1 MELKHAD
8 VHFEPSDIHGRG
20 VIWTGIGV
28 LVVVWLIG
36 GVLYFLF
43 EYFAK
48 ARSEESG
55 SPLPITAQVGH
66 EVPLPP
72 EPRLQ
77 ESPRHDLQE
86 VRAAAES
93 ALNSYSWVDRQKGI
107 VAIPI
112 DRAID
117 LVAQRG
123 IPSKKAP
130 PNMFFVPRAGDR
142 LTGFEG
148 KPEQEPR

>member
-1 MELKHAD
+1 MELDHPD
-8 VHFEPSDIHGRG
+8 VHYEHSDISARG
-20 VIWTGIGV
+20 VIATGAGILLTIWVIVG
-28 LVVVWLIG
+28 L
-36 GVLYFLF
+36 LYFLF
-43 EYFAK
+43 EYFSR
-48 ARSEESG
+48 ARTESSG
-55 SPLPITAQVGH
+55 NALPITSQLGH
-66 EVPLPP
+66 GVPLPP

-77 ESPRHDLQE
+77 ESPSNDLHE
-86 VRAAAES
+86 VRAAAEA
-93 ALNSYSWVDRQKGI
+93 ALNSYNWVDRQHGI

-130 PNMFFVPRAGDR
+130 PNMFFEPRAGDR

-148 KPEQEPR
+148 KAETEPR